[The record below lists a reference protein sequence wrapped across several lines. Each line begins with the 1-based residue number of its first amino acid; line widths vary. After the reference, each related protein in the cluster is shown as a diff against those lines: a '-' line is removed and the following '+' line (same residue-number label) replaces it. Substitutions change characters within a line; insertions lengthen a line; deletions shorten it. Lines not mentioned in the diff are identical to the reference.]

1 MAAFHADWPSWSP
14 YNYAA
19 KNVRKFLLDRSV
31 FDLVDVHKVLSLT
44 DPKLLGWYLNL
55 SLEDRKDIQDGGGF
69 QQFLLRHP
77 ALELSQHHVHV
88 KRNISRVVP
97 AQPTIVC
104 NRSVMQ
110 GETYFR
116 SDWERLPNNMRETFN
131 RLCYNSSDGSQIHQT
146 AFNCTTRQEPNQQT
160 CCTVRASCQL
170 SERGPLWQTS
180 SKDPTPPPSVFL
192 DTDMQGHRQGGQP
205 ELRSCTT
212 ASQVD
217 RCDGAYAE
225 VSLLQSE
232 CPTGD
237 GDLSPEYY
245 SFNSIQME
253 ATEYSER
260 SLLQPVELEQ
270 NISPVDPV
278 EERSIEEG
286 PQGHML
292 QGNNIAEGDGEAGAS
307 FGDQSDTFHSIMV
320 SDESILVCLTSDDV
334 RTFNAAH
341 SGPVHPVSE
350 APKPDQSV
358 TTTDA
363 AEHHSPPRPRVTTCD
378 IMVGTEVEP
387 GTSAVGNAEDPPTAD
402 KHVNTEVYMSDLDYV
417 AEEFTKLQK
426 VQEQQRGHKK
436 ERKSCECDC
445 MQRAQRAELGLLALQ
460 YVMCKQHCWRLY
472 HASSEGGQLA
482 PMKKNNP
489 SAEFAS
495 ILQKLECDYNQ
506 MRDEMLAGVP
516 LKELKPLSV
525 DLKQI
530 KSHASYNPAKIL
542 SEVLGNVP
550 SRSSQEPQK
559 PKTLGGEEGRPND
572 GSTNC
577 SQSSHRKEKE
587 NPTKSDS
594 AAGRALTIVL
604 KDGDAPINAHKQ
616 EEKHTTA
623 VYPEVGLCE
632 AWFDAEENPHCA
644 VVAQPGQE
652 PPGAVGQETRESADE
667 EVDSELL
674 CVSNLP
680 SNTTESDVML
690 WFEKHQPSEVSIS
703 ALKTDFRV
711 AIVMV
716 SGAQSA
722 EAAVRELHGR
732 AVQGRTLHVQHIR
745 RAIGERRPPSANG
758 PETSQ
763 TERDL
768 MSQPPGASR
777 GDGKVVAPPA
787 GKGASVPRHFDPM
800 SSFDTLMAELTQRH
814 PDAGRPR
821 IVDALMALKAE
832 RQGPLSGLPLS
843 TIREMTSAL
852 LTRSERATES

>member
-1 MAAFHADWPSWSP
+1 MAAFHTDWPLWSP

-69 QQFLLRHP
+69 QRFLLRHP

-88 KRNISRVVP
+88 KRNVSRVVP
-97 AQPTIVC
+97 AQPTITC
-104 NRSVMQ
+104 NRSIMQ

-116 SDWERLPNNMRETFN
+116 SDWERFPNNMRETFN
-131 RLCYNSSDGSQIHQT
+131 QLCYNSSDGSQMHQT
-146 AFNCTTRQEPNQQT
+146 AFNCTTRQEPNQQMS
-160 CCTVRASCQL
+160 CTVRASCQL
-170 SERGPLWQTS
+170 SERRPSWQTS
-180 SKDPTPPPSVFL
+180 SKDPTPPPGVFL
-192 DTDMQGHRQGGQP
+192 DTDLQGHRQGGQP

-212 ASQVD
+212 ASQVN
-217 RCDGAYAE
+217 RCDRAYAE

-232 CPTGD
+232 GPTGD
-237 GDLSPEYY
+237 EDLSPEYY
-245 SFNSIQME
+245 SFNSIQMD
-253 ATEYSER
+253 ATDYSER

-278 EERSIEEG
+278 EEGSIEEG
-286 PQGHML
+286 PRGHML
-292 QGNNIAEGDGEAGAS
+292 QGNDIAEGDGEAGAS
-307 FGDQSDTFHSIMV
+307 FGDQSDKFHSIMV
-320 SDESILVCLTSDDV
+320 SDESILVCLTSADV
-334 RTFNAAH
+334 RTFNAT
-341 SGPVHPVSE
+341 HPESE

-358 TTTDA
+358 TTTHA
-363 AEHHSPPRPRVTTCD
+363 AEHHSPQRPRVTTCD

-387 GTSAVGNAEDPPTAD
+387 HTSAVGNTEDPPTAD

-417 AEEFTKLQK
+417 AEEFAKLQK

-436 ERKSCECDC
+436 ERQSCECDG

-472 HASSEGGQLA
+472 HTASEGGQLA

-495 ILQKLECDYNQ
+495 ILQKLECDYNR

-516 LKELKPLSV
+516 LEELKPLSV

-530 KSHASYNPAKIL
+530 KSHASYNPAKII

-550 SRSSQEPQK
+550 SGS
-559 PKTLGGEEGRPND
+559 EEGRPND
-572 GSTNC
+572 GSPTC
-577 SQSSHRKEKE
+577 SQSAHRKE
-587 NPTKSDS
+587 NS
-594 AAGRALTIVL
+594 AAERALTIVL
-604 KDGDAPINAHKQ
+604 KDGDAPINAHEQ

-623 VYPEVGLCE
+623 AVPEGGPCEAGPCE
-632 AWFDAEENPHCA
+632 AWFDAEENPHSS

-652 PPGAVGQETRESADE
+652 PTGGVGQETLESAGE

-716 SGAQSA
+716 SGPQSA
-722 EAAVRELHGR
+722 AAAVRELHGCC
-732 AVQGRTLHVQHIR
+732 VQGRTLHVEHIK
-745 RAIGERRPPSANG
+745 RAIGGRRASVGGPHSANG
-758 PETSQ
+758 PETSP
-763 TERDL
+763 TEREP
-768 MSQPPGASR
+768 MSQPPGASV

-800 SSFDTLMAELTQRH
+800 GSFDTLMAELTQRH

-821 IVDALMALKAE
+821 IVDALMELKAE

-843 TIREMTSAL
+843 AIREMTSAL